1 MSGPLHGIRVLDLTS
16 MGMGPYAT
24 GVMADLGADVVKIE
38 SPLGD
43 PVRNVGPMRHT
54 GMGATFLHLNRN
66 KRSVVLDLK
75 HPRGVQA
82 LLTLAQGSDALVY
95 NVRPPA
101 MARLGLDYASVAA
114 VNPRIVYCGV
124 YGFSQAGPYGEKPA
138 YDDLIQGLTAIPS
151 LEARLGG
158 NPRYV
163 PLALADQA
171 VGFVA
176 AYAVLAALVSRAS
189 TGQGQAVEVPMFES
203 MTQFVLT
210 CHLGG
215 QTFDP
220 PLGEAGFVRHLAPE
234 RRPFPTSDGF
244 VCLVP
249 YSDEQWFRFFDLIG
263 RPDLRVDP
271 RFSNLADRTRNIGQL
286 YVIAADALGSRS
298 TADWIEALGQA
309 DIPAMPLHTL
319 DSLLN
324 DPHLAKTGFFS
335 WVDHPTEGRI
345 RTMDVPTHWSAT
357 PPQVRRQAPTIGQH
371 SIEVFREAGLSE
383 EAIAGMLADGVIRS
397 GARE

>member
-1 MSGPLHGIRVLDLTS
+1 
-16 MGMGPYAT
+16 
-24 GVMADLGADVVKIE
+24 
-38 SPLGD
+38 
-43 PVRNVGPMRHT
+43 
-54 GMGATFLHLNRN
+54 
-66 KRSVVLDLK
+66 
-75 HPRGVQA
+75 
-82 LLTLAQGSDALVY
+82 
-95 NVRPPA
+95 
-101 MARLGLDYASVAA
+101 
-114 VNPRIVYCGV
+114 
-124 YGFSQAGPYGEKPA
+124 
-138 YDDLIQGLTAIPS
+138 
-151 LEARLGG
+151 
-158 NPRYV
+158 
-163 PLALADQA
+163 
-171 VGFVA
+171 
-176 AYAVLAALVSRAS
+176 
-189 TGQGQAVEVPMFES
+189 MFES

-249 YSDEQWFRFFDLIG
+249 YSDEQWFLFFDLIG

-298 TADWIEALGQA
+298 TGDWIEALGQA

-319 DSLLN
+319 DNLLN
-324 DPHLAKTGFFS
+324 DPHLAKTGFFQ
-335 WVDHPTEGRI
+335 WVDHPSEGRI

-383 EAIAGMLADGVIRS
+383 EAIAGLLADGVIRS
-397 GARE
+397 GARD